1 MFEDTRG
8 KMHRL
13 MRAAISVTTPPHPT
27 PPPETHVLANPSGN
41 PVRDAGGTP

>member
-1 MFEDTRG
+1 MFNDSKGR
-8 KMHRL
+8 MRLL
-13 MRAAISVTTPPHPT
+13 MRAAMSVT